1 VETVRQVVEG
11 VVRARNMR
19 RPGFV
24 ALAVLWLGPL
34 SAIAADKPRLV
45 VLTDIGEDPDDQQ
58 SLTRLLVH
66 ANEFDIEGLIA
77 TASGTPG
84 KKEPEVVRPH
94 LIRQIVEAY
103 GKVQPNLRKHHP
115 DFPEAKVLLDRVQAG
130 SPKRGM
136 ESVGAGKDTD
146 GSHWIISVVDRADD
160 RPVNVTVWGG
170 PTELAQALWRVR
182 NDRTPDQLKAFVR
195 KLRVYSIGHQDDTG
209 PWIIKEFP
217 DLFYVLSKAPEGRDK
232 REGGYRGMYLG
243 GDESLTSR
251 EWVDRHV
258 RKDHG
263 PLGALYPVT
272 GMWTAPNPHATLKEG
287 DTPSWFYF
295 LPVGLGDPAQPTW
308 GGWGGRFKHVV
319 GGRFEDSRDTV
330 NGITDARAT
339 VWRWRPAYQNEFAA
353 RMDWCVKAPKDSNH
367 PPVPA
372 IEGFP
377 ADVSGRS
384 VALFPRAGERFDL
397 SATGSTDPDA
407 NKLSYRWFVYREAG
421 TYDGNVKLDG
431 TDKKDA
437 TVNVPAN
444 AKEKTIHVVL
454 EVTDDG
460 SPALTRYRRA
470 ILKVR

>member
-1 VETVRQVVEG
+1 MRQLHLALTAVVFFG
-11 VVRARNMR
+11 AS
-19 RPGFV
+19 
-24 ALAVLWLGPL
+24 AV
-34 SAIAADKPRLV
+34 SAADKPRLV

-58 SLTRLLVH
+58 SLIRLLVH

-77 TASGTPG
+77 SASGTPG
-84 KKEPEVVRPH
+84 KREPEVIRPH
-94 LIRQIVEAY
+94 LIREIVEAY

-115 DFPEAKVLLDRVQAG
+115 DFPETKALLDCVKAG
-130 SPKRGM
+130 NRTRGM
-136 ESVGAGKDTD
+136 GSVGAGKDTD
-146 GSHWIISVVDRADD
+146 GSNWIISVVDRADD

-182 NDRTPDQLKAFVR
+182 NDRTPDQLRAFLR

-263 PLGALYPVT
+263 PLGAVYPVT

-308 GGWGGRFKHVV
+308 GGWGGGFKHVV

-367 PPVPA
+367 PPVA
-372 IEGFP
+372 
-377 ADVSGRS
+377 
-384 VALFPRAGERFDL
+384 ALNKDLTGKALRLEARAGERVRL
-397 SATGSTDPDA
+397 SAVGSSDPDGD
-407 NKLSYRWFVYREAG
+407 KLAYRWFVYPEVG
-421 TYDGNVKLDG
+421 TYAGEAKVEGADTLDG
-431 TDKKDA
+431 T
-437 TVNVPAN
+437 VLVPAN
-444 AKEKTIHVVL
+444 AKEKTIHIIL
-454 EVTDDG
+454 EVTDAGD
-460 SPALTRYRRA
+460 PPLTRYRRVV
-470 ILKVR
+470 LQVR